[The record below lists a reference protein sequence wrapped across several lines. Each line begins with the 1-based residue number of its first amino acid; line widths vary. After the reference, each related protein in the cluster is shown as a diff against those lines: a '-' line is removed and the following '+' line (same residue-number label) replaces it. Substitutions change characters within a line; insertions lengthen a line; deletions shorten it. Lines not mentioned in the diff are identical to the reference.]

1 MTDTEYADL
10 VLEEKAARE
19 AWIKDPGSVAK
30 FDRWYQASFS
40 RHQELQARQ
49 KREHLSKC
57 PPVQLTRKPEGS
69 DTSQKAQLDEAGFG
83 SFGPM

>member
-30 FDRWYQASFS
+30 FDRWYQASGA
-40 RHQELQARQ
+40 RQQELQARQ
-49 KREHLSKC
+49 KREYVKAY
-57 PPVQLTRKPEGS
+57 PPVQFERLPDEG
-69 DTSQKAQLDEAGFG
+69 LL
-83 SFGPM
+83 

>member
-30 FDRWYQASFS
+30 FDHWYHASS
-40 RHQELQARQ
+40 ARRQELQSRQ
-49 KREHLSKC
+49 KREYVKAF
-57 PPVQLTRKPEGS
+57 PPVQFERQPDEG
-69 DTSQKAQLDEAGFG
+69 LL
-83 SFGPM
+83 